1 MTLPRVLHLINGEYF
16 GGSARVLMNYLTSSA
31 RQAEVAVGV
40 LFPGELERRLRASGI
55 ETELIVMRSRFDMTA
70 TRQVLRMAR
79 RWEAGLVHTHQP
91 RNTLLARLAAL
102 SGGPPV
108 ITHVHSPAFR
118 ESTQVA
124 RNLTTG
130 AVDRALAGKT
140 RRFIV
145 VSESLRAELRRL
157 GIPQDRIRIVA
168 NGIPLPS
175 PASAETRAALRDEF
189 RLPPDEP
196 VVGMVANFRPRKGT
210 ELLIQA
216 AGELARAGVPLRVLL
231 VGEAYREG
239 VRDYAAE
246 LVALGQGAGLGERI
260 TFTGFRA
267 DAERLIAGLDLF
279 VLPSRFGEG
288 LPMVLLEAMGSS
300 VPVIMTPVE
309 GIVEVVQDGL
319 NGLLVAPDD
328 VAELREAMRSLLESP
343 ARRADLGAAGRETV
357 IRRYS
362 SDRMA
367 EGFEAVYEEA
377 ARLVD

>member
-31 RQAEVAVGV
+31 RRAEVAVGV
-40 LFPGELERRLRASGI
+40 LFPGELERRLQASGI

-70 TRQVLRMAR
+70 TRQVLRLAR
-79 RWEAGLVHTHQP
+79 RWEADLVHTHQP

-118 ESTQVA
+118 ESTRVA

-130 AVDRALAGKT
+130 AVDRALASRT

-157 GIPQDRIRIVA
+157 GIAEDRIRIVA

-189 RLPPDEP
+189 GLPLDEP

-239 VRDYAAE
+239 DRDYAAE

-288 LPMVLLEAMGSS
+288 LPMVLLEAMGSA
-300 VPVIMTPVE
+300 VPVVMTPVE

-328 VAELREAMRSLLESP
+328 VAELRDAMRSLLESP

-357 IRRYS
+357 ISRYS